1 MRIVIDMQGLQ
12 TESRFRGIGRYTLS
26 LTQAIV
32 RARGEHEVI
41 LALNGLFPESIE
53 PIRVAFNDIL
63 PQTSIRVWNAIG
75 PVKEGEESNAAR
87 RQTAELLRESFIQSL
102 QPDVVHI
109 PSLFEGYHEDAVL
122 SIGRFDTQSVVS
134 VTLHDLIPLMN
145 PVQYLEPD
153 PHFASYYR
161 NKLDY
166 LARADLLLTI
176 SDSSSQEALDWL
188 QVSASKL
195 VNTSEAA
202 DVMFRVLEISTAGR
216 RSLLEQWGI
225 TRPYVLY
232 SGGGD
237 ERKNLPGL
245 IEAYAHLP
253 LALRQRRQLVFAGRI
268 PQGIVDDLQ
277 AHGRTVGLEGN
288 ELIFTGYIADEDLVK
303 IYNLCHLFV
312 FPSWHEGFG
321 LPALEAMACGAPV
334 IGANTSSLPEVIGY
348 SPALFDPH
356 NVQSIANKLQEA
368 LESSTLRSRL
378 KAHGKLHAKRFSWDR
393 SARLALAAWEQLVS
407 EKRHPSKLPAA
418 TSQNQLIGNL
428 AGQIADWSNRAKC
441 ELSAAIAL
449 NQQAGIV
456 RRLFL
461 DVSELCQHDA
471 ATGVQRVVRSYL
483 KELLDQPPTG
493 FVCKPVYATREHGYR
508 YARRFTSH
516 FTGIA
521 NHQGQEE
528 TPIHWQ
534 RGDVF
539 FGLDMQHHV
548 QLAQKLQL
556 QSMRT
561 HGVTIK
567 FLVHDLL
574 PVQLDGF
581 FVDPEA
587 KRLHEEWLDMIAGF
601 DGAICVSKATADA
614 YNAWV
619 RDANI
624 HSSPGFQMDWVHNG
638 ADINGSRPSSG
649 LPADANAVLATLHAR
664 PSFLAVSTLEPRKQ
678 QQQILDAVEL
688 LWQKGHNVNLVL
700 VGKEGWHVEALANRL
715 RSHPERGQRL
725 FWLEGISDQFLEQVY
740 RSCSALV
747 AASLNEGFGLSLIEA
762 AHYGLPLITR
772 DIPVFREVAGEHA
785 SYFSAETPDQLA
797 IHLAEWLNQY
807 IAGTHLKPDGMRWN
821 TWTQSAAQLKHALV
835 EKHYPRRQLLVDISE
850 LVQRDAR
857 SGIQRVVRSILK
869 EWLSN
874 PPEGYR
880 VEPVYALPDEVY
892 RYARAYTHRFMDWPV
907 PGIEDSLID
916 HAPGDIFFGLDMQPQ
931 VQIANA
937 PFYQLLRRSG
947 VTVKF
952 LIHDLLPIQM
962 PEFFPPGNEEGFTQ
976 WLRVIAECDGAV
988 CVSETTAKDM
998 EKWLSTNNDWE
1009 RKQPFNVAWSHNG
1022 ADVANSKPSKGR
1034 PANANQVIEQLKK
1047 RPSFLMVGT
1056 LEPRKGYL
1064 QVLETFDQ
1072 LWASGQQINL
1082 VIVGKVGWKLD
1093 ALIERLSAH
1102 PERGIRLFWLDGI
1115 SDEYLE
1121 EIYACCSCL
1130 IAASYGE
1137 GFGLPLIE
1145 AAQHN
1150 LPIIARDI
1158 PVFLEVV
1165 GDCAYYFNGNDSGS
1179 LAAKVVEWLKL
1190 FEISFHP
1197 KTTGLQW
1204 MTWKDSARNLVNCLK
1219 IA

>member
-1 MRIVIDMQGLQ
+1 VRIVIDMQGLQ

-32 RARGEHEVI
+32 CNRGGHEVI
-41 LALNGLFPESIE
+41 LALNGLFPETIE
-53 PIRVAFNDIL
+53 PIRAAFNNIL
-63 PQTSIRVWNAIG
+63 PQTAIRVWNAIG

-87 RQTAELLRESFIQSL
+87 RQAAELLRESFIQSL

-122 SIGRFDTQSVVS
+122 SIGRLDRQSLVS

-145 PVQYLEPD
+145 PAQYLD
-153 PHFASYYR
+153 HDSRFAAYYR
-161 NKLDY
+161 NKLDH

-176 SDSSSQEALDWL
+176 SDSSSQEALERL
-188 QVSASKL
+188 KVPASKL

-202 DVMFRVLEISTAGR
+202 DAMFRVLEISPTER
-216 RSLLEQWGI
+216 RSLLRPWHI
-225 TRPYVLY
+225 TRPFVLY

-237 ERKNLPGL
+237 ERKNLPRL
-245 IEAYAHLP
+245 IEAYARLP
-253 LALRQRRQLVFAGRI
+253 ITLRQRHQLVFAGRI
-268 PQGIVDDLQ
+268 PQGIVAELQ
-277 AHGRTVGLEGN
+277 AHGRISGLGES
-288 ELIFTGYIADEDLVK
+288 ELVFTGYITDEELVK

-334 IGANTSSLPEVIGY
+334 TGADISSLREVIGY

-356 NVQSIANKLQEA
+356 NVQSIESKVREA
-368 LESSTLRSRL
+368 LESSPFRLRL
-378 KAHGKLHAKRFSWDR
+378 KVHGKLQAKRLSWDR
-393 SARLALAAWEQLVS
+393 SARLALAAWDQLVA
-407 EKRHPSKLPAA
+407 EKRHHAKSPVA
-418 TSQNQLIGNL
+418 TSPNQVIRHL
-428 AGQIADWSNRAKC
+428 AGRIADWSNRAKY

-449 NQQAGIV
+449 NQQAGFV
-456 RRLFL
+456 RQLFL

-483 KELLDQPPTG
+483 KELLDQPPIG
-493 FVCKPVYATREHGYR
+493 FVCEPVYATREHGYR

-516 FTGIA
+516 FTGRRT
-521 NHQGQEE
+521 HQGQKD

-548 QLAQKLQL
+548 QLAQRVPLQM
-556 QSMRT
+556 MRT
-561 HGVTIK
+561 HGVTVK

-574 PVQLDGF
+574 PIQLDGF
-581 FVDPEA
+581 FSDPEA
-587 KRLHEEWLDMIAGF
+587 KKLHEEWLGMLAGF

-614 YNAWV
+614 YSAWINHA
-619 RDANI
+619 DL
-624 HSSPGFQMDWVHNG
+624 SCSPGFQVDWVHNG

-649 LPADANAVLATLHAR
+649 LPTGANAVLTTLRAR

-678 QQQILDAVEL
+678 QQQILDAVES
-688 LWQKGHNVNLVL
+688 LWQQGLDINLVL
-700 VGKEGWHVEALANRL
+700 VGKEGWHVEALGNRL
-715 RSHPERGQRL
+715 RSHPERDRRL
-725 FWLEGISDQFLEQVY
+725 FWLAGISDQFLEQVY
-740 RSCSALV
+740 RSCSALI
-747 AASLNEGFGLSLIEA
+747 AASLNEGFGLSLVEA
-762 AHYGLPLITR
+762 GYYGLAIIAR

-785 SYFSAETPDQLA
+785 SYFSAKTPEQLA
-797 IHLAEWLNQY
+797 SHLAEWLNQY
-807 IAGTHLKPDGMRWN
+807 RAGRYLKPDGIRWN

-880 VEPVYALPDEVY
+880 VEPVSALPDEGY
-892 RYARAYTHRFMDWPV
+892 RYARSYTQSFMGWPA
-907 PGIEDSLID
+907 PEAEDSLID

-931 VQIANA
+931 VQIAHA
-937 PFYQLLRRSG
+937 PFYQVLRRNG

-962 PEFFPPGNEEGFTQ
+962 PEFFPAGNEEGFTQ
-976 WLRVIAECDGAV
+976 WLKVIAECDGAV
-988 CVSETTAKDM
+988 CVSETTAKDL
-998 EKWLSTNNDWE
+998 EKWLLRNTNWE
-1009 RKQPFNVAWSHNG
+1009 RKRPFHVAWSHNG
-1022 ADVANSKPSKGR
+1022 ADVASSMPSKGR
-1034 PANANQVIEQLKK
+1034 PADADLVVEQLNKH
-1047 RPSFLMVGT
+1047 PSFLMVGT
-1056 LEPRKGYL
+1056 LEPRKGHL
-1064 QVLETFDQ
+1064 QVLDAFDK
-1072 LWASGQQINL
+1072 LWLSGQQINL
-1082 VIVGKVGWKLD
+1082 VIVGKIGWKSD
-1093 ALIERLSAH
+1093 ALIDRLTGH
-1102 PERGIRLFWLDGI
+1102 PDYGVRLLWLDGI

-1121 EIYACCSCL
+1121 EIYASCSCL

-1150 LPIIARDI
+1150 IPVIARDI
-1158 PVFLEVV
+1158 PVFREVA
-1165 GDCAYYFNGNDSGS
+1165 GECAKYFGNKKPDSLQMTIS
-1179 LAAKVVEWLKL
+1179 KWLSEQKTQKRTTEPLNWITWQQSAKNLSN
-1190 FEISFHP
+1190 I
-1197 KTTGLQW
+1197 
-1204 MTWKDSARNLVNCLK
+1204 LVNS
-1219 IA
+1219 